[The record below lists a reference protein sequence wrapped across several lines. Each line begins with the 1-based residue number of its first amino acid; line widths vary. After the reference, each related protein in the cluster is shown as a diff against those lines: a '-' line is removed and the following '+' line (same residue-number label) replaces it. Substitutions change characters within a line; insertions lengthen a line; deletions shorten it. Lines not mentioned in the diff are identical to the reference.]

1 MSVDKLK
8 IQFEFE
14 LQQKTIDMA
23 VQLKEM
29 ENKMIQEQKKRKEL
43 ETQKKEQEEQ
53 EEQESKEQKEQKD
66 VFQKRE
72 KELALDYVRTNEW
85 SSQYIW
91 PYCTTGVNYW

>member
-66 VFQKRE
+66 VFQARE
-72 KELALDYVRTNEW
+72 KELALDYLNQKQKVRAM
-85 SSQYIW
+85 
-91 PYCTTGVNYW
+91 